1 MKGSCP
7 PRERESWMSW
17 GSKAE
22 GEDFPKLKGK
32 ENGVVRMLRRE
43 VWKKEEKMRRL
54 EEEENG
60 FLRNLERDFV
70 RGRIE
75 SVGKKV

>member
-1 MKGSCP
+1 
-7 PRERESWMSW
+7 
-17 GSKAE
+17 
-22 GEDFPKLKGK
+22 
-32 ENGVVRMLRRE
+32 
-43 VWKKEEKMRRL
+43 MRRL

>member
-1 MKGSCP
+1 
-7 PRERESWMSW
+7 
-17 GSKAE
+17 
-22 GEDFPKLKGK
+22 
-32 ENGVVRMLRRE
+32 
-43 VWKKEEKMRRL
+43 MRRL

-60 FLRNLERDFV
+60 FLRNLKRDSV